1 MVELRRSTRKK
12 SSDALKRAPEEE
24 EVTPNTPKTKKA
36 KTNGSKS
43 ELEVGDES
51 PDVVLKNQDGEEVS
65 FKDVVQQNKVVVV
78 FAYPKAS
85 TPGCTKQAC
94 GFRDNYEELK
104 KNAAV
109 FGLSTDTPNAQ
120 QKFQEKHS
128 FPFDLLSDPQ
138 RKLIG
143 PLGAS
148 KSPSGTKRS
157 YWVFA
162 HGKLRIKRISVSPEA
177 SVSEAKKEAAEAVQ
191 ADDNKDAKEEAKEE
205 LDGENSGG
213 DDGDDDSDDDEDF
226 KEHEGD
232 DPELEEVGQEEDEEY
247 GEGDLKKDEDSEA
260 DVEVENGDSKGA
272 KEEANEL
279 QDGEAENEGENE
291 NEE

>member
-12 SSDALKRAPEEE
+12 SSDAPKRAPEEE
-24 EVTPNTPKTKKA
+24 EVAPNAPETKKA
-36 KTNGSKS
+36 KTNGSKG
-43 ELEVGDES
+43 ELEEGDEV
-51 PDVVLKNQDGEEVS
+51 PDVVLKNQEGEEVS
-65 FKDVVQQNKVVVV
+65 LKSVVQQNKVVVV

-120 QKFQEKHS
+120 QKFQEKNS
-128 FPFDLLSDPQ
+128 LPFDLLSDPQ

-157 YWVFA
+157 YWVFVQ
-162 HGKLRIKRISVSPEA
+162 GKLRTKRISVSPEA
-177 SVSEAKKEAAEAVQ
+177 SVSEAKKEAIEAAQ
-191 ADDNKDAKEEAKEE
+191 TD
-205 LDGENSGG
+205 DGENAKEVKEEQDGEVSGE
-213 DDGDDDSDDDEDF
+213 DEVDGNDEDDEDF
-226 KEHEGD
+226 NEQEGE

-247 GEGDLKKDEDSEA
+247 EEGDLKKDEDSEA
-260 DVEVENGDSKGA
+260 DVEGGNDDSVDA
-272 KEEANEL
+272 KEEADEL
-279 QDGEAENEGENE
+279 QEDEAEGEEENE
-291 NEE
+291 SNE

>member
-12 SSDALKRAPEEE
+12 SSDAPKRAPEEE
-24 EVTPNTPKTKKA
+24 EVAPNAPETKKA
-36 KTNGSKS
+36 KTNGSKG
-43 ELEVGDES
+43 ELEEGDEV
-51 PDVVLKNQDGEEVS
+51 PDVVLKNQEGEEAS
-65 FKDVVQQNKVVVV
+65 LKSVVQQNKVVVV

-120 QKFQEKHS
+120 QKFKEKNS
-128 FPFDLLSDPQ
+128 LPFDLLSDPQ

-157 YWVFA
+157 YWVFVQ
-162 HGKLRIKRISVSPEA
+162 GKLRTKRISVSPEA
-177 SVSEAKKEAAEAVQ
+177 SVSEAKKEAIEAAQ
-191 ADDNKDAKEEAKEE
+191 TDDGENAKEEVKEE
-205 LDGENSGG
+205 QDGEVSGE
-213 DDGDDDSDDDEDF
+213 DEVDGNDEDDEDF
-226 KEHEGD
+226 NEQEGE

-247 GEGDLKKDEDSEA
+247 EEGDLKKDEDSEA
-260 DVEVENGDSKGA
+260 DVESGNDDSVDA
-272 KEEANEL
+272 KEEADGL
-279 QDGEAENEGENE
+279 QEDEAEGEEENE
-291 NEE
+291 SNE